1 MVLEYQGTVVKLG
14 IHMGLGHQLLALML
28 VVVGT
33 SFPLLTTIQLSRVEK
48 ITKYLPFKKVEG
60 SSEST
65 VIGPNFH

>member
-1 MVLEYQGTVVKLG
+1 VVKLG
-14 IHMGLGHQLLALML
+14 VHMGLGHQVLALML
-28 VVVGT
+28 VATGT
-33 SFPLLTTIQLSRVEK
+33 RFLLLTTVQLSRIEK

>member
-1 MVLEYQGTVVKLG
+1 
-14 IHMGLGHQLLALML
+14 MGLGHQVLALML
-28 VVVGT
+28 VATGT
-33 SFPLLTTIQLSRVEK
+33 RFLLLTTVQLSRIEK